1 MGLVQES
8 FHSRDNGTMPYK
20 VLVADDDE
28 GQRKSHGFALE
39 VATAIIEDEIAIT
52 ETATS
57 VDTWAKIK
65 SEIFNLIILD
75 NDFKDN
81 NLKGHLPGIALLELS
96 KKESPNRSTP
106 TFFCSADAYDTLKAM
121 VEKHGGI
128 YLPKVGYD
136 IEKVAQ
142 LFADVMKK
150 K

>member
-1 MGLVQES
+1 MRSCYVPTHVS
-8 FHSRDNGTMPYK
+8 MPYK
-20 VLVADDDE
+20 VLIADDDE

-39 VATAIIEDEIAIT
+39 VATAIIEDEIAIV

-57 VDTWAKIK
+57 VDTWTKIK
-65 SEIFNLIILD
+65 SEVFDLIILD
-75 NDFKDN
+75 NDFKDT
-81 NLKGHLPGIALLELS
+81 NLKGHLPGIALLQLA
-96 KKESPNRSTP
+96 KKEGPNRGTP
-106 TFFCSADAYDTLKAM
+106 TFFCSADAYDTLKTM

-142 LFADVMKK
+142 LFAEKMRKK

>member
-1 MGLVQES
+1 
-8 FHSRDNGTMPYK
+8 MPYR

-39 VATAIIEDEIAIT
+39 VATAILEDEIIIV

-57 VDTWAKIK
+57 GESWEKIK
-65 SEIFNLIILD
+65 SEQFQLIILD
-75 NDFKDN
+75 NDFKDIH
-81 NLKGHLPGIALLELS
+81 LKGHLPGIALLQLA
-96 KKESPNRSTP
+96 KKEGVNKNTP

-142 LFADVMKK
+142 LFAAQLKK

>member
-1 MGLVQES
+1 
-8 FHSRDNGTMPYK
+8 MPYK

-39 VATAIIEDEIAIT
+39 VVTAILGDEIEII

-57 VDTWAKIK
+57 VETWAKIK
-65 SEIFNLIILD
+65 SENFNLIILD

-81 NLKGHLPGIALLELS
+81 HLKGHLPGIALLQLA
-96 KKESPNRSTP
+96 KKEGPNRTTP
-106 TFFCSADAYDTLKAM
+106 TFFCSADAYDTLKSM

-142 LFADVMKK
+142 LFAEKMQK
-150 K
+150 

>member
-1 MGLVQES
+1 
-8 FHSRDNGTMPYK
+8 MPYK
-20 VLVADDDE
+20 VLIADDDE

-57 VDTWAKIK
+57 VETWAKIK
-65 SEIFNLIILD
+65 AEQFHLIILD
-75 NDFKDN
+75 NDFKDT
-81 NLKGHLPGIALLELS
+81 NLKGHLPGIALLQLA
-96 KKESPNRSTP
+96 KKEGPNRGTP

-121 VEKHGGI
+121 VEKYGGH

-142 LFADVMKK
+142 LFADNLKK